1 MGQQVSF
8 GKAPKDPE
16 VLKKTTMCSEN
27 HFLVS
32 GQLLILPES
41 EQVASRILEVC
52 PHGGILWHRLG
63 DDLST

>member
-8 GKAPKDPE
+8 SKAPKDPE
-16 VLKKTTMCSEN
+16 VFEKNTMYSEN

-32 GQLLILPES
+32 GQLLVLPES